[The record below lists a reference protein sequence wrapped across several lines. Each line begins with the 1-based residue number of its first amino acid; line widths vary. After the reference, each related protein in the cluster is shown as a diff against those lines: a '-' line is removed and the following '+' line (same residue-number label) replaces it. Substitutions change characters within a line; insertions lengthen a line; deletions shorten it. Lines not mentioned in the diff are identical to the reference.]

1 MSAVSPVTSLYNRDA
16 QQELY
21 ERMKQSLKEQKD
33 NKTRARKEARQLA
46 RQMREESELN
56 AQRLQKITEEEDQ
69 LYRPIELK
77 VLQFINKLPAELLP
91 VAWNFMSADSKLAM
105 NSGRFTQFCSKY
117 LRIEDDGFWSR
128 PILGDCRWTPS
139 LSSNAR
145 LLELIAE
152 IPHDILVR
160 FMRFGTPVKLYSHST
175 YENSPTLYNK
185 CMNSTHE
192 NAFQYELDLLV
203 CGTFARA
210 YAESHEPVLVALANS
225 LMISIL
231 YVHRKFAII
240 HE

>member
-21 ERMKQSLKEQKD
+21 ERMVQSFKEQKD

-46 RQMREESELN
+46 RRMREESELN
-56 AQRLQKITEEEDQ
+56 SQRLQKITEEEDRM
-69 LYRPIELK
+69 YRPIELK
-77 VLQFINKLPAELLP
+77 VLQFINKLPADLLP
-91 VAWNFMSADSKLAM
+91 VAWNFMSSDSKLAM

-117 LRIEDDGFWSR
+117 INIKDDGRWSY
-128 PILGDCRWTPS
+128 S
-139 LSSNAR
+139 LSSNSR

-160 FMRFGTPVKLYSHST
+160 FMRYGTPVKMYSRTT

-203 CGTFARA
+203 SNTFTTA
-210 YAESHEPVLVALANS
+210 YADSHEPVLVALANS

-240 HE
+240 SE